1 MGNVWDIL
9 NNYSGSILLGLFAAG
24 LIAVLGIVL
33 TRLISSLGA
42 VQESPG
48 FLPMLAIGG
57 VISLILVL
65 TIVATIFSILGITNK
80 TQAMGL
86 PEGSIRAVIAL
97 SLIVLFAI
105 LSVFLYRGVS
115 EGGPLYT
122 IQHLSDD
129 ERAKF
134 LSDRPTIRDVQAVV
148 VVDAKKEPIK
158 NASGKLLYDISYRG
172 PPNPVGDDFA
182 KQLLVLLGTLMT
194 AITSFYLGAGTA
206 QSAASTSQAAA
217 SSHPAPTVSVVSPTV
232 HSIATG
238 GAVIHLQVTGT
249 NLNIITR
256 VKIARAGVEVAA
268 RNVASNPT
276 SVTCDVDVSTTTTPP
291 GGAAWDVVV
300 EDGASISVRL
310 PGALTIN
317 A

>member
-1 MGNVWDIL
+1 M
-9 NNYSGSILLGLFAAG
+9 
-24 LIAVLGIVL
+24 
-33 TRLISSLGA
+33 
-42 VQESPG
+42 
-48 FLPMLAIGG
+48 
-57 VISLILVL
+57 
-65 TIVATIFSILGITNK
+65 
-80 TQAMGL
+80 
-86 PEGSIRAVIAL
+86 
-97 SLIVLFAI
+97 LFAI

-115 EGGPLYT
+115 GGGPLYT

-172 PPNPVGDDFA
+172 SNAVGDDFA

-276 SVTCDVDVSTTTTPP
+276 SVTCDVDVSAATTPP